1 MTFFSTI
8 YYVDTEE
15 GILLKL
21 ESALVPIQDVSE
33 EKAYVFESSLF
44 SD

>member
-15 GILLKL
+15 VILLKL

-33 EKAYVFESSLF
+33 EKVYVFESSLF